1 MSSRRRYVDVS
12 DILDALEDGN
22 DSDACDLLGES
33 DSDDDDY
40 VIPVS
45 LPEDDTGT
53 ENESDWDE
61 EDEFP
66 LQQLESTQLAKKK
79 KKDKP
84 TINYKW
90 RKKLYDIP
98 NSSFTGSVLEAPRNP
113 LTLLDYFYQFIDND
127 MFQILAENTN
137 LYAVQKMESHWIQ
150 L

>member
-12 DILDALEDGN
+12 DILDAVEDEN

-61 EDEFP
+61 EDNFP
-66 LQQLESTQLAKKK
+66 LQQLESTQPAKKQ

-90 RKKLYDIP
+90 RKKLYDLQIQHLLVMYWKLQEIP
-98 NSSFTGSVLEAPRNP
+98 LP
-113 LTLLDYFYQFIDND
+113 LWITF
-127 MFQILAENTN
+127 TN
-137 LYAVQKMESHWIQ
+137 LLTMICFRS
-150 L
+150 

>member
-12 DILDALEDGN
+12 DILDAVEDEN
-22 DSDACDLLGES
+22 DSDACDLLAES

-61 EDEFP
+61 EDNFP
-66 LQQLESTQLAKKK
+66 LQQLESTQPAKKQ

-90 RKKLYDIP
+90 RKKLYDLQIQHLLVMYWKLQEIP
-98 NSSFTGSVLEAPRNP
+98 LP
-113 LTLLDYFYQFIDND
+113 LWITF
-127 MFQILAENTN
+127 TN
-137 LYAVQKMESHWIQ
+137 LLTMICFRS
-150 L
+150 